1 MLIYNSTYF
10 VPNNLK
16 AQFLRWMRDYR
27 LPAVA
32 EQGVL
37 TNPRVTKV
45 LGVEQD
51 DQTAYALQ
59 LEATGEEQ
67 LNQWKAN
74 HENAILQHLYA
85 SFSKQVMCFSTTM
98 EVLFEK

>member
-32 EQGVL
+32 EQGIL
-37 TNPRVTKV
+37 TNPRVTRV
-45 LGVEQD
+45 ISVEQD

-59 LEATGEEQ
+59 VEAADEQQ
-67 LNQWKAN
+67 LNQWKKD
-74 HENAILQHLYA
+74 HENAVLQHLYTT
-85 SFSKQVMCFSTTM
+85 FSKQIMCFSTTM

>member
-16 AQFLRWMRDYR
+16 VQFLRWMRDYR

-32 EQGVL
+32 EQGIL
-37 TNPRVTKV
+37 SNPRVTRV
-45 LGVEQD
+45 VSVEQD

-59 LEATGEEQ
+59 LEVADEGQ
-67 LNQWKAN
+67 LNQWRTA
-74 HENAILQHLYA
+74 HENTVLQHLYA
-85 SFSKQVMCFSTTM
+85 AFSKQVMCFSTTM